1 MMSLLK
7 KMYFIISAC
16 ILRCKHVHL
25 GKNSNI
31 WINGSTNNG
40 QFLHI
45 GNNFVL
51 HKNWQI
57 NVYPSRNVPAPQIS
71 IGDNV
76 DIGRNFTCYC
86 AGSIRIGNNVLMGG
100 NILITDNN
108 HGADPRKISYRDQE
122 LIVKNTTIEDGVWI
136 GEGCYI
142 LAGSYVGEK
151 SIIGANSVVNGNVP
165 PYSMM
170 AGSPARV
177 IKKYDQLNNQWR
189 PIDEKDQCK
198 EDISY

>member
-1 MMSLLK
+1 MMSLVK

-25 GKNSNI
+25 GKDSNI
-31 WINGSTNNG
+31 WINGSAYNG
-40 QFLHI
+40 QFLYI

-57 NVYPSRNVPAPQIS
+57 NVYPSGNIPSPQIC
-71 IGDNV
+71 IGDDV

-86 AGSIRIGNNVLMGG
+86 AGNIQIGNHVLMGG
-100 NILITDNN
+100 NVLVTDNN
-108 HGADPRKISYRDQE
+108 HGSDPGKISYRDQE
-122 LIVKNTTIEDGVWI
+122 LIIKNTTIEDGVWI
-136 GEGCYI
+136 GEGCCI
-142 LAGSYVGEK
+142 LAGSCVGKK

-165 PYSMM
+165 PYSMA

-177 IKKYDQLNNQWR
+177 IKKYDHLHKQWR
-189 PIDEKDQCK
+189 PIDEN
-198 EDISY
+198 E